1 MTAAEAQVY
10 QDIAAVATA
19 QISVATI
26 STALLVPIAVILCD
40 KYQRKRGIV
49 GTLEDDELRKSL
61 ENNKAVAVPENGLG
75 GIQVSKTFKGYVRN
89 DSTVGTRNY
98 IGVVSTVVCSSV
110 VTRDIAKTIPEGIPV
125 VHANGCAQL
134 GDDFKLTKNT
144 LKGVVANPNLYAS
157 LLVGLGCETNQVS
170 ILLDETVESKP
181 KEGFSI
187 QQMAGGTNTLNEG
200 SKIVKEWSSSIQH
213 LERTEIPIKH
223 LKVGIL
229 PIDLTIED
237 YQSVTN
243 TISSVIQNLIEQD
256 ATVILG
262 MTDKMEKVLDQIQN
276 QAANSNVKEQMISL
290 STNDTRH
297 TWDKMNPKESE
308 FLQYNASDLA
318 LGEAEL
324 AFIKGTPVQSILK
337 YAEIPGESGLHLAVM
352 PNNVIEGASN
362 LVASGCNLIIFLTNR
377 PVFTGTIAVPC
388 MTVGIEQNEGLNS
401 DMIDYV
407 ISSATTPD
415 EVVNEFTDIA
425 SGKLTKL
432 ETYKLEEFAISHI
445 GTTF

>member
-1 MTAAEAQVY
+1 M
-10 QDIAAVATA
+10 
-19 QISVATI
+19 
-26 STALLVPIAVILCD
+26 
-40 KYQRKRGIV
+40 
-49 GTLEDDELRKSL
+49 
-61 ENNKAVAVPENGLG
+61 
-75 GIQVSKTFKGYVRN
+75 SKTFKGYVRS

-213 LERTEIPIKH
+213 LERTEMPIKH

-243 TISSVIQNLIEQD
+243 TISSVIQNLVGQD
-256 ATVILG
+256 ATVVLG
-262 MTDKMEKVLDQIQN
+262 MTDKMEKVLDQVQN
-276 QAANSNVKEQMISL
+276 QAANPIVKEQMISL
-290 STNDTRH
+290 STNHTRH
-297 TWDKMNPKESE
+297 TWDKMNPNESE

-324 AFIKGTPVQSILK
+324 AFIKGTQVQSILK
-337 YAEIPGESGLHLAVM
+337 YAEIPGKSGLHLAVM

-388 MTVGIEQNEGLNS
+388 MTVGIEQDGGLNS

-407 ISSATTPD
+407 ISSTTTPD
-415 EVVNEFTDIA
+415 EIVNEFTEIA

-432 ETYKLEEFAISHI
+432 EAYKLEEFAISHI